1 MRFYKV
7 ERQTRFKIV
16 FEKLAEGQWTGGKTQ
31 TEMADSEK
39 LCAESEEIAEV
50 RRAINEITD
59 TEPESFT
66 QA

>member
-16 FEKLAEGQWTGGKTQ
+16 FEKLAEAQRTGRMTQ
-31 TEMADSEK
+31 TEMADSGK
-39 LCAESEEIAEV
+39 LRAESEQIAEV
-50 RRAINEITD
+50 RRAINEIAD

-66 QA
+66 QT

>member
-16 FEKLAEGQWTGGKTQ
+16 FEKLAEGQRTGRMTQ
-31 TEMADSEK
+31 TKMADSGK

-50 RRAINEITD
+50 RRAINEIAD